1 MTKVLSEAQAEA
13 IREEPRFRGIK
24 PMKDREIPLLF
35 QTARGEELTCAEA
48 ALQSGTG
55 WGNVHALEEEITEL
69 IGVKHAVALRSG
81 TEAVHMALRLAAE
94 RIYGSGKD
102 DCGNRDVGNIK
113 TGDGRGGAKNCG
125 LLNGRRVFCSD
136 LTSSAMIN
144 PVIYEGG
151 EPVFIDASPEDWG
164 MDPDALEIAFER
176 YPDVKIVMMAHLY
189 GFPGQVEKI
198 KEICEKHGALLIED
212 ACGSL
217 GAAVGGKQVGSFGD
231 YGVLSFHDDDIIADI
246 EGGML
251 LLNDASEAEK
261 VRELTAQPLA
271 ENLHSRYSSSVQ
283 NVRMGNVEAGIARC
297 RMRCLYEY
305 MAKKKTVYERYLK
318 RFAEDLMLLNPVGD
332 GTEPS
337 YRQPCMTVESGIRFI
352 EKRSERGYEYV
363 SQHGTAAPMEI
374 LEALAAFGAEGKPVW
389 KPMHLQPFFKNCDQ
403 ISLDG
408 SKRDYESSTHN
419 SLLVRCNE
427 SAEIFRKGICL
438 PSDIRMTEEEQDRV
452 IDIIFSCYSRR
463 DLDRE
468 IWSAV

>member
-1 MTKVLSEAQAEA
+1 MSEAEAKA

-24 PMKDREIPLLF
+24 PMKDRETPLLF
-35 QTARGEELTCAEA
+35 QTARGEELACAEE

-55 WGNVHALEEEITEL
+55 WGNVHALEEEITEF

-102 DCGNRDVGNIK
+102 NCGNGDIDIGNIE
-113 TGDGRGGAKNCG
+113 TRDGRNGVRRCG

-136 LTSSAMIN
+136 LTSSAMVN

-176 YPDVKIVMMAHLY
+176 YPDVKIVMMAHPY

-198 KEICEKHGALLIED
+198 KEICERHGALLIED
-212 ACGSL
+212 ACQSL
-217 GAAVGGKQVGSFGD
+217 GAAVKGKQVGSFGD
-231 YGVLSFHDDDIIADI
+231 YGVLSFHEDDMAADI

-251 LLNDASEAEK
+251 LLNDAAEAEK

-271 ENLHSRYSSSVQ
+271 GNLHSRYSSSVQ
-283 NVRMGNVEAGIARC
+283 NVRMGNVEAGIVRC

-318 RFAEDLMLLNPVGD
+318 RFAEDLMLLNPVGE

-352 EKRSERGYEYV
+352 EKRSEREYEYV

-374 LEALAAFGAEGKPVW
+374 LEALAAFGAEEKPVW
-389 KPMHLQPFFKNCDQ
+389 KPMHLQPFFKEFDQ

-463 DLDRE
+463 DLNRE
-468 IWSAV
+468 IWGAV